1 MTIHKRLFIVTVI
14 VSIIN
19 ILNISVASMQKTTP
33 QQAPQ
38 PAQEEQISAQEEL
51 ERIKPVMKLAEKLF
65 SGTQDIIQGLNE
77 SMAIAHSANKTAIN
91 AAQEATKALGLA
103 NEATAGI
110 AQIQALQADI
120 LKQSQSTAASL
131 EQQIQ
136 TATKKLEHEYERLSS
151 TLTEQAA
158 KEEEK
163 ITDATRRKNEH
174 LDEKIK
180 LKKDLGI
187 YEQKAKIQAQAQVQA
202 NFETEKEKWKNI
214 REMLGDSKPI
224 IKIALAIIATTL
236 CIYTI
241 KYGMPAL
248 VNYLTQPRVIS
259 ETSKTGWLKTELFG
273 QFKPKQNTAIDELIF
288 APSLQKQLFDLL
300 LRVQSAKK
308 YGEALPNILFYG
320 APGTGKTAFVRALA
334 YASGLDYALT
344 SGSEFAKITDLN
356 TANNELRKLL
366 NWSKKS
372 SKGLIVF
379 IDEAES
385 LFANRKL
392 LTTSKAT
399 QDFINTFLAL
409 ISDQSQ
415 ENVMFIFAT
424 NHPFKLDDA
433 ITNRIGINIEFTLP
447 QAQEREKILLMY
459 MVKFA
464 QKNEEAIVDLHPEI
478 KQLLSTYADKLEG
491 FSPRAIKFVAEEMI
505 IKARRQASRQ
515 LTNDIAQAV
524 IDETKHSLQQTI
536 QWENERNEWTGTLPI
551 TQMQYKGWFQ

>member
-1 MTIHKRLFIVTVI
+1 MAIHKRLFIVTVI

-19 ILNISVASMQKTTP
+19 ILNISVVSMQKTT
-33 QQAPQ
+33 QQQVPE
-38 PAQEEQISAQEEL
+38 PAQEEQVSAQEML
-51 ERIKPVMKLAEKLF
+51 ERIKPVINLAQNLF
-65 SGTQDIIQGLNE
+65 RDTQNIIQGLNE
-77 SMAIAHSANKTAIN
+77 SMAIANSSNKTAIN
-91 AAQEATKALGLA
+91 AAEEATKALGLA
-103 NEATAGI
+103 NEATAGL
-110 AQIQALQADI
+110 AKIQDLQADV
-120 LKQSQSTAASL
+120 LKQSQSTAANL
-131 EQQIQ
+131 EQQIHA
-136 TATKKLEHEYERLSS
+136 ATKKLEHDYEQLSA

-158 KEEEK
+158 REAEK
-163 ITDATRRKNEH
+163 ITDAARIKNEH
-174 LDEKIK
+174 FEEKIK

-187 YEQKAKIQAQAQVQA
+187 YEQEAKIQAQA
-202 NFETEKEKWKNI
+202 NIETEKEKWKNI
-214 REMLGDSKPI
+214 REMIGDSKPI

-248 VNYLTQPRVIS
+248 ANYFTQPRVIS
-259 ETSKTGWLKTELFG
+259 ETSKTGWLQSKWFR
-273 QFKPKQNTAIDELIF
+273 QFKPKQTNAIDELIF
-288 APSLQKQLFDLL
+288 TPSLQKQLFDLL
-300 LRVQSAKK
+300 LRVRSAKE

-366 NWSKKS
+366 NWAKKS

-385 LFANRKL
+385 LFASRKL

-459 MVKFA
+459 LIKFA
-464 QKNEEAIVDLHPEI
+464 QKNEDTLVDFHPEI
-478 KQLLSTYADKLEG
+478 KPLLSIYADKLEG

-505 IKARRQASRQ
+505 IKARRHESRQ
-515 LTNDIAQAV
+515 LTNDIAQTV
-524 IDETKHSLQQTI
+524 IDETKQSLQQTI
-536 QWENERNEWTGTLPI
+536 LWENERNEWSGTLPI